1 MSRKSSPAPQKMPI
15 THKKKMKK
23 KVRKINPVNNITL
36 KEVLSGQI
44 NGKITILESMN
55 LEEKNVAA
63 D

>member
-15 THKKKMKK
+15 THKKKKK